1 MFFTRYRARIARSV
15 VGFIAAGFIQVGLSA
30 PVANA
35 APLVAPTITSVTAT
49 ATTMTVNMQTA
60 GVAASSW
67 RYILTRQK
75 VSGCATSLTDGAVN
89 STASLVSSFT
99 ITGLTSGCH
108 YTVKVAGF
116 NGVIGAYAAAD
127 ELVGGFINGLEFYA
141 KNETGLS
148 AAMTRTPFTTGTCS
162 TAGATVSNISVNWDS
177 SGPAGCNTDGFTS
190 YYVGYIKAPY
200 TGTVNFRVWSD
211 DGFFLNIQGQ
221 NVISYTSDIAATF
234 YNAAGSISMVA
245 NEVYRIEAWHH
256 EYQSNSGIQ
265 LYWDW
270 SGQSTV
276 VVPSTSLATDPS
288 LLRADGGCPIGT
300 AARCAAGSA
309 LEIKRATGTNMD
321 GQYWININGTPTLVF
336 CIMNS
341 SQGGGG
347 WMLAMRGKNASST
360 FQYNSAYWTD
370 SNLLNSSYPERFS
383 SSDTVNTNRNTD
395 AKYAPFVQLPGN
407 QVMVLYPEVTD
418 KAGGAF
424 GTNGSA
430 NATGVNS
437 VKYGFAWNE
446 TFTTGTAWTSY
457 NSSTKWG
464 GNSWNIAQTG
474 GPSATP
480 SCVTTPKTLSNLFN
494 EANRCAFRRVNSNY
508 VSTESPYSAVG
519 DNVFFSQTNIRFF
532 GINYANASTSFVSKA
547 RIGFGWNENGPGNE
561 DSNDGNGGIGL
572 YSSSSTSMAA
582 GTFNGC
588 CSATVNA
595 ADANIAGQ
603 TGLSGGDNTTR
614 QLGFELYVRNSTELS
629 VSGSSRLR
637 VTQGRSTSMV
647 AGTGYFVGNS
657 TGTTTLRLSS
667 VRDGFTIDPTSGVV
681 TVSEALPVGVYTT
694 TVSATD
700 ANNATGTTSLT
711 ITVLADTSES
721 DNALSFDGTQYL
733 STAGTIGQ
741 WGDQTWE
748 FWAKP
753 TTTCSGSGNA
763 TVLGTSNFVI
773 FCNTSDW
780 WLSWKDSAGDWKGYK
795 TSARVVQN
803 EWVHIAV
810 VRTGSNISMYANNK
824 QLKILVASAWVDSYS
839 QTIRNEFPSI
849 VVGGT
854 GGAGQYFTGIIDE
867 VKIWSDDRT
876 LAQIWSGAHQA
887 ENIGSSALL
896 MYWDFNEG
904 SGSAISRSQR
914 ADENFNLTPTNAN
927 QWVSV
932 ATTTTSGP
940 YTVVTV
946 PRTLINK
953 VGGWRAPDSITAITA
968 LVLGGGGG
976 GGGGYQGGGGGAGG
990 FLESTVTI
998 DPRSIYSI
1006 RVGVGGLGATNPA
1019 SPSSG
1024 DTSTAFGMT
1033 AVGGGAGMS
1042 EFNVS
1047 TLNVQYNAGSGGSG
1061 GGGAHG
1067 TVRTAGTGID
1077 GQGNAGAFGRDIFPT
1092 CSQLAG
1098 GGGGGAGS
1106 AGFEA
1111 ICSDP
1116 AVSNTTHGGYGGSP
1130 KLSVVTGTFKA
1141 GGGGGSLRAG
1151 GTSLAAGLGGNGI
1164 AGTAGDSSYISGA
1177 AVGAT
1182 GGATH
1187 APVGSGGGGGAG
1199 NSSDGA
1205 TGYAGNGGSG
1215 TVTFRYIT
1223 ALKPTF
1229 TQPTNANLNVGMTET
1244 FTVNVAQDSA
1254 TAMLTRTFRWESTT
1268 AGSGGT
1274 YSTIKQGTGAANA
1287 SFSWIPQDTATSG
1300 SQYLYRVIVTD
1311 SDTAGLFI
1319 QDTSTA
1325 VFATINQALRISSK
1339 STLTKTVGVSKTE
1352 TFTVT
1357 LGTPTYRYTLSP
1369 DGPNFWLDT
1378 STVGSP
1384 RIRFSDT
1391 ATVGTY
1397 YETFT
1402 VTDSVSATIV
1412 VPLTIVVS
1420 PPPSFSANSA
1430 QIDSGTVLYLD
1441 GGNTSSYPGS
1451 GTTWSDISGRGLSA
1465 NMTQSFTG
1473 TQIAANGSSRTGA
1486 TMTSNCAA
1494 PTYSPDVL
1502 GSINFNGTSQC
1513 AYVANNGVQTSYT
1526 VEMWI
1531 KRDGPQTSWMST
1543 ILTTPYR
1550 FGNDQLNISIFWSDT
1565 GTIIAGVFQSTSS
1578 WKYTDGIYVEDGVWT
1593 HISVTMS
1600 GSNLRIM
1607 KNSDPTT
1614 AKSVATTYTT
1624 WNLAIMDNGLLIG
1637 QRWGD
1642 ASTTGWY
1649 KGSLASLRIYS
1660 SPLTDAEILQNY
1672 NATKGRFL
1680 KTHNKQSV
1688 AGKYGTTV
1696 NETYTVTA
1704 GSETITATFTSSA
1717 VAGLRWDTSTVRSM
1731 KVQLQDSLTA
1741 GTYYDTITVTDIYGS
1756 STRIPLTISVA
1767 KADTI
1772 TVTMDTATVT
1782 VYNGSPITQYPK
1794 PTIRGLK
1801 NADTATVTTK
1811 FSSTSY
1817 SLSATVPTNADTYT
1831 VIATDI
1837 SFQVG
1842 LQSNYLAVIYETSTA
1857 RINKANQKPLNVSLY
1872 GGVVGSPF
1880 TITLLGGSGDGVV
1893 TETLTGVATAP
1904 NCAISNKVL
1913 TSSATSTSYCELR
1926 VVKAESQN
1934 YLLES
1939 ATVQV
1944 YFMAYVFSQP
1954 TNQVGSGPGIGLT
1967 GATSVALSPNAAPT
1981 ISAIEY
1987 VAAVCINSFCIPEHW
2002 IIRGSGFGATYNL
2015 DTVVK
2020 FWRNKTATLTT
2031 NSNSNHVLDD
2041 TSIEIWTIPSGA
2053 TTGKITVTTANGI
2066 AVSVDNWIA
2075 P

>member
-15 VGFIAAGFIQVGLSA
+15 VGFIAAGFIQVGMSA

-35 APLVAPTITSVTAT
+35 APLAAPTITSVTAT

-67 RYILTRQK
+67 RYILTRQR

-141 KNETGLS
+141 KNETGAS
-148 AAMTRTPFTTGTCS
+148 TGMSRTPFTTGLCS
-162 TAGATVSNISVNWDS
+162 SAGQTVTNIDIDYAAG
-177 SGPAGCNTDGFTS
+177 GPSGCNVDGFTS
-190 YYVGYIKAPY
+190 YYHGYIKAPF
-200 TGTVNFRVWSD
+200 TGVVNFRVWSD

-221 NVISYTSDIAATF
+221 NVISYTSDVAATL
-234 YNAAGSISMVA
+234 YNASGSISMVA

-256 EYQSNSGIQ
+256 DKDVNSGIK

-270 SGQSTV
+270 TGQSTV
-276 VVPSTSLATDPS
+276 IVPSASLATDPS

-336 CIMNS
+336 CVMNS

-370 SNLLNSSYPERFS
+370 SNLLNSSYPQRFS
-383 SSDTVNTNRNTD
+383 ASDTINTFRNTD
-395 AKYAPFVQLPGN
+395 AKYEPFVQLPGN

-437 VKYGFAWNE
+437 VKYGFAWHE

-464 GNSWNIAQTG
+464 GTSWNIAHTG
-474 GPSATP
+474 GPSSTP
-480 SCVTTPKTLSNLFN
+480 SCVTSPKTLNNLFN
-494 EANRCAFRRVNSNY
+494 ESNRCAFRRVNSNY

-532 GINYANASTSFVSKA
+532 GINYANAATGFASKA
-547 RIGFGWNENGPGNE
+547 RIGFGWNENGPGDE
-561 DSNDGNGGIGL
+561 SSNDGNGGIGL
-572 YSSSSTSMAA
+572 FSTNSSSMAA

-588 CSATVNA
+588 CSSTVNA

-629 VSGSSRLR
+629 VGGNSRLR

-647 AGTGYFVGNS
+647 AGTGYTIGNNTGS
-657 TGTTTLRLSS
+657 TTIRLSS
-667 VRDGFTIDPTSGVV
+667 VRDGFSIDPTSGVV

-711 ITVLADTSES
+711 ITVLADASET
-721 DNALSFDGTQYL
+721 DNALSFNGSQSL
-733 STAGTIGQ
+733 STVGTIGL
-741 WGDQTWE
+741 WADQTWE
-748 FWAKP
+748 AWVRP

-773 FCNTSDW
+773 FCNSSDW
-780 WLSWKDSAGDWKGYK
+780 WLSFKDSGGGWNGYK
-795 TSARVVQN
+795 TSLRVVQN
-803 EWVHIAV
+803 EWVHLAV
-810 VRTGSNISMYANNK
+810 VRSSSNISMFANNK
-824 QLKILVASAWVDSYS
+824 RVKIFVSSAWVDSYS
-839 QTIRNEFPSI
+839 QTIRNEFPS
-849 VVGGT
+849 VVIGGT
-854 GGAGQYFTGIIDE
+854 GAAGQFFTGVIDE
-867 VKIWSDDRT
+867 VKIWSEART
-876 LAQIWSGAHQA
+876 LTQIWNGAHQA

-904 SGSAISRSQR
+904 TGSAISRSQR
-914 ADENFNLTPTNAN
+914 SDDNFNFVPLNAN
-927 QWVSV
+927 QWVPV
-932 ATTTTSGP
+932 ATTSTSGP

-953 VGGWRAPDSITAITA
+953 VGGWRAPESLTALTA

-990 FLESTVTI
+990 FLEATVAI
-998 DPRSIYSI
+998 DPRSVYEI
-1006 RVGVGGLGATNPA
+1006 RVGVGGVGAANPDIA
-1019 SPSSG
+1019 SNG

-1033 AVGGGAGMS
+1033 AVGGGSGMS
-1042 EFNVS
+1042 EFTVNTV
-1047 TLNVQYNAGSGGSG
+1047 NVQYNAASGGSG
-1061 GGGAHG
+1061 GGASHG
-1067 TVRTAGTGID
+1067 TVRTAGTGIN

-1199 NSSDGA
+1199 NSTDGA
-1205 TGYAGNGGSG
+1205 TGYGGNGGSG

-1223 ALKPTF
+1223 AFKPTY
-1229 TQPTNANLNVGMTET
+1229 TPPTNAFLNVGMTET

-1274 YSTIKQGTGAANA
+1274 YSVIKQGTGAANA
-1287 SFSWIPQDTATSG
+1287 AFSWVPSDTSTSG
-1300 SQYLYRVIVTD
+1300 SQYLFRVIVTD

-1325 VFATINQALRISSK
+1325 VFATINRALVLSGKSSI
-1339 STLTKTVGVSKTE
+1339 TKTVNVSKSE

-1357 LGTPTYRYTLSP
+1357 LGTPTYRYTFTNNSP
-1369 DGPNFWLDT
+1369 LITLDT
-1378 STVGSP
+1378 STAGSP
-1384 RIRFSDT
+1384 RIRLADT
-1391 ATVGTY
+1391 ITVGTY
-1397 YETFT
+1397 LETLT
-1402 VTDSVSATIV
+1402 VIDSVSATIV
-1412 VPLTIVVS
+1412 QPLTITVNA
-1420 PPPSFSANSA
+1420 PPSFSANGE
-1430 QIDSGTVLYLD
+1430 QVDSGTVLYLD
-1441 GGNTSSYPGS
+1441 AGNLQSNTGTGS
-1451 GTTWSDISGRGLSA
+1451 TWRDISGRGLTA
-1465 NMTQSFTG
+1465 SFPPSP
-1473 TQIAANGSSRTGA
+1473 APPMNLV
-1486 TMTSNCAA
+1486 TSGLSCSA
-1494 PTYSPDVL
+1494 PTYNSANL
-1502 GSINFNGTSQC
+1502 GSLLFGGSQCGYVPNVGLLKVYTYEVWVRRSADMTDYSSVMANPWSGATGQQISITLHWMANGTIQAGIFDGTTWSN
-1513 AYVANNGVQTSYT
+1513 VANSPV
-1526 VEMWI
+1526 I
-1531 KRDGPQTSWMST
+1531 D
-1543 ILTTPYR
+1543 I
-1550 FGNDQLNISIFWSDT
+1550 
-1565 GTIIAGVFQSTSS
+1565 
-1578 WKYTDGIYVEDGVWT
+1578 GVWT
-1593 HISVTMS
+1593 HVAVTYTGSTLSMILNGNIAGKISVART
-1600 GSNLRIM
+1600 LTWVDA
-1607 KNSDPTT
+1607 KNDTG
-1614 AKSVATTYTT
+1614 
-1624 WNLAIMDNGLLIG
+1624 IIIG
-1637 QRWGD
+1637 KRFD
-1642 ASTTGWY
+1642 LNADY
-1649 KGSLASLRIYS
+1649 FKGSIASVRVYNRV
-1660 SPLTDAEILQNY
+1660 LTDSELLQNY

-1680 KTHNKQSV
+1680 TTQNKQSV

-1696 NETYTVTA
+1696 NETYTVTS

-1717 VAGLRWDTSTVRSM
+1717 VAGLIWDTSTVRSM

-1741 GTYYDTITVTDIYGS
+1741 GTYYDTVTVTDTYGS
-1756 STRIPLTISVA
+1756 STRIALSFVIA

-1801 NADTATVTTK
+1801 NSDTATVTTK

-1842 LQSNYLAVIYETSTA
+1842 LQSNYLAVVYETSTA

-1913 TSSATSTSYCELR
+1913 TSSATTTSYCELR

-2031 NSNSNHVLDD
+2031 NSNSNHVIDD
-2041 TSIEIWTIPSGA
+2041 TSIKIWSLPGGA